1 MASEF
6 TLAQRMDRGAV
17 VSGNEA
23 LALAILPSGRRL
35 ILANFIKFKASLS
48 HSNSKVP
55 ILGRRNKT
63 NRRGQGEIS
72 VEATAHYN
80 CSTFRE
86 IELEH
91 KKNGSDY
98 TFDLQIINNDPG
110 SSVGRQVVILYG
122 VSWDEIPLAMFDA
135 EADYVTEDLSGT
147 ADDWDMENVFNEN
160 GLKQA

>member
-1 MASEF
+1 M
-6 TLAQRMDRGAV
+6 
-17 VSGNEA
+17 
-23 LALAILPSGRRL
+23 
-35 ILANFIKFKASLS
+35 
-48 HSNSKVP
+48 P

-72 VEATAHYN
+72 IEATAHYN

-91 KKNGSDY
+91 KKNGSNY
-98 TFDLQIINNDPG
+98 TFDLQVINNDPS
-110 SSVGRQVVILYG
+110 SSVGRQVIVFYD
-122 VSWDEIPLAMFDA
+122 VSWDDIPLAMFDA
-135 EADYVTEDLSGT
+135 EADYLTEDLSGT

>member
-1 MASEF
+1 MANEF
-6 TLAQRMDRGAV
+6 TLAQRMDRDAV

-35 ILANFIKFKASLS
+35 IMANFIKFKATLS
-48 HSNSKVP
+48 HSSSKVP

-72 VEATAHYN
+72 IEATAHYN

-91 KKNGSDY
+91 KKNGSNY
-98 TFDLQIINNDPG
+98 TFDLQVINNDPS
-110 SSVGRQVVILYG
+110 SSVGRQVIVFYD
-122 VSWDEIPLAMFDA
+122 VSWDDIPLAVFDA
-135 EADYVTEDLSGT
+135 EADYLTEDLSGT